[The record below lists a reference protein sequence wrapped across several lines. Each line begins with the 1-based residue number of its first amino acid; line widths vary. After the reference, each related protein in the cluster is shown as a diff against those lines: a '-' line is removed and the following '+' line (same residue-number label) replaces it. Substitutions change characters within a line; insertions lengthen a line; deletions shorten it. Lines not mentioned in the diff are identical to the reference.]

1 MTRENHLQTKSTPHG
16 TTTTTTLLS
25 LCVSLSLSLYSLS
38 CLVLLGLGVDAAEKF
53 PAGEI
58 PLLEVNR
65 GEKEG
70 GFKPLSLSPLRAL
83 SF

>member
-1 MTRENHLQTKSTPHG
+1 MTREHHLQTKSTPPHHQPP
-16 TTTTTTLLS
+16 LY
-25 LCVSLSLSLYSLS
+25 LSLSLCLS

-58 PLLEVNR
+58 PLLEVKR

-70 GFKPLSLSPLRAL
+70 GFKPLSLSSLRAL